1 MRLLHLFILLLLLTG
16 FQSPDEKDEVTII
29 IETEE
34 SASLLA
40 EQIESRI
47 PRLEIVAQYDTI
59 FNGLAVKGRAQELE
73 KLARMDMVVNQYPV
87 VNYKSLQQEMG
98 TFSTQVIR
106 DQYHLSY
113 TGKGVKVGVID
124 TGVDYSHPDLQ
135 KNYKGGFDTVDFDN
149 DPMETK
155 GEGATM
161 HGSHV
166 AGVIAADGKM
176 KGIAPDAELYAY
188 RALGPGGIGSS
199 VQVIAALEEAVKEGM
214 DVINLSLGNDVNGPD
229 WPTTHAVNRA
239 VELGVTV
246 IVAAGN
252 SGPDA
257 WTVGSP
263 ATSSKAITVGASALP
278 SKAPVFGIPGEDRH
292 IPVQVLLGS
301 EPWELSRKY
310 PLLDAGRGEEELNDA
325 SGKIVLFERGVIP
338 FQEKAF
344 KAYQAGAA
352 GVVIYNNEPGLF
364 QGSLENLSIPIPV
377 AAVSQKDGEW
387 LIQQGVQ
394 QNQWLETTETS
405 LDHRM
410 APFSS
415 RGPVTTTWGLK
426 PDVVA
431 PGVDILSTVPGGYAA
446 LQGTSMAAPHVAGLA
461 ALLKEAYPDWS
472 PQQIKRAMMSSADIL
487 EKDNLPYSPTEQGTG
502 FIDIEESFD
511 PTLLIEPG
519 SLAFGRVDQPLL
531 NKKEELK
538 LTNPTNESQTVH
550 LEVPVRENGSRWD
563 IPTTV
568 HLEPNETKEVE
579 IGLHLTK
586 SFLKPGVHQ
595 GFIKLRNQDHD
606 FHVPYLYMIGTS
618 DYEKVSGLELSSK
631 WADARRYTYRF
642 HLTESVDKITVD
654 LYRAGTM
661 LSHGRLFELDD
672 PQPGMVQGEFKVNMN
687 HLEGAYIA
695 VFTLEYEDQKE
706 SYPFPV
712 KFTSS

>member
-1 MRLLHLFILLLLLTG
+1 MRLLHLFIPLLLLAG
-16 FQSPDEKDEVTII
+16 FQSPEETDDVTII
-29 IETEE
+29 IETKE
-34 SASLLA
+34 SSSLLA
-40 EQIESRI
+40 DQIESRL
-47 PRLEIVAQYDTI
+47 PRLEIVAEYDTI
-59 FNGLAVKGRAQELE
+59 FNGLAVKGTAQELE
-73 KLARMDMVVNQYPV
+73 KLARMDMVINQYPV
-87 VNYKSLQQEMG
+87 VNYKSLKQVD

-106 DQYHLSY
+106 DQYNLPY

-135 KNYKGGFDTVDFDN
+135 NNYRGGFDTVDFDN
-149 DPMETK
+149 DPMETR

-188 RALGPGGIGSS
+188 RALGPGGVGSS
-199 VQVIAALEEAVKEGM
+199 VQVIAALEEAVKERM

-229 WPTTHAVNRA
+229 WPTSHAVNRA

-246 IVAAGN
+246 VVAAGN
-252 SGPDA
+252 SGPDT

-278 SKAPVFGIPGEDRH
+278 SKAPVFGIPGEHRH
-292 IPVQVLLGS
+292 IPVQVLQGS
-301 EPWELSRKY
+301 DPWELSRKY
-310 PLLDAGRGEEELNDA
+310 PLLDGGRGEEELTDA
-325 SGKIVLFERGVIP
+325 SGKIVLFERGEIS

-352 GVVIYNNEPGLF
+352 AVIIYNNEPGLF
-364 QGSLENLSIPIPV
+364 QGSLANQSIPIPV
-377 AAVSQKDGEW
+377 AAVSKKDGEW
-387 LIQQGVQ
+387 LLQQGVR

-431 PGVDILSTVPGGYAA
+431 PGVNILSTVPGGYAA

-461 ALLKEAYPDWS
+461 ALLKEAHPDWS
-472 PQQIKRAMMSSADIL
+472 PQQIKSAMMSSADIL
-487 EKDNLPYSPTEQGTG
+487 EKDKLPYAPTEQGTG
-502 FIDIEESFD
+502 FIDVEESLN

-519 SLAFGRVDQPLL
+519 SLAFGRVDQSFL
-531 NKKEELK
+531 NKKEEVK
-538 LTNPTNESQTVH
+538 LTNPTNESQTVYINAPAYEH
-550 LEVPVRENGSRWD
+550 GSRWD
-563 IPTTV
+563 LPSVV
-568 HLEPNETKEVE
+568 HLEPNETKTLE

-586 SFLKPGVHQ
+586 SFLNSGIKQ
-595 GFIKLRNQDHD
+595 GFITLTSHDRD
-606 FHVPYLYMIGTS
+606 FHIPYLYMVGTS
-618 DYEKVSGLELSSK
+618 DYEKVSGFELSST
-631 WADARRYTYRF
+631 WADARRSIYRF
-642 HLTESVDKITVD
+642 HLTEPVDKITVD
-654 LYRAGTM
+654 LFRAGTM
-661 LSHGRLFELDD
+661 LPQGRLFELED
-672 PQPGMVQGEFKVNMN
+672 PQPGMVEGEFKMNMSD
-687 HLEGAYIA
+687 LEGAYIA
-695 VFTLEYEDQKE
+695 VLTLEYEKQKE

-712 KFTSS
+712 KFTSQ